1 MRREGTH
8 RRQEKRVTE
17 SEVLQARACGLQ
29 LTLEQS
35 PETAPSSQVRKLRPG
50 DLSQCAANIEAN
62 LKRLSLGGWLRAA
75 EM

>member
-8 RRQEKRVTE
+8 RCQEKRVME

-35 PETAPSSQVRKLRPG
+35 PETAPRSRVRKLRPG

-62 LKRLSLGGWLRAA
+62 LKRLSLGAWLRAA
-75 EM
+75 EL